1 MREWLALD
9 AAAAAPRLAEMAC
22 ADLHAEVRAAAAC
35 MLPIVEQRLAAARCP
50 A

>member
-9 AAAAAPRLAEMAC
+9 AAAAANRLAEMAC
-22 ADLHAEVRAAAAC
+22 DDPHAEVRIAAVR
-35 MLPIVEQRLAAARCP
+35 MLPIVKQRLAAARCP